1 MVEKRWRGGGGRR
14 DGGREV
20 GRWWRRDGGEEMET
34 SVRRGTRDRS
44 RSFVYSLQL
53 CQSSATVSLRKPRRD
68 GHWWK
73 GVALPR
79 RARRTT

>member
-1 MVEKRWRGGGGRR
+1 MVEKRWWRR
-14 DGGREV
+14 DGGEEMV
-20 GRWWRRDGGEEMET
+20 ENRWWRRDGGEEMET